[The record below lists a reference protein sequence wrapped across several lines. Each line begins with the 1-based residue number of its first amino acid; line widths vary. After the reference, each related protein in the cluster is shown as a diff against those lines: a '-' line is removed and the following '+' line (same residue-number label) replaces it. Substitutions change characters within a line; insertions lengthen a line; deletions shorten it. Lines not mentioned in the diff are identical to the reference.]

1 MSKKQD
7 KILQRKRCKFNSLE
21 KTQELIKKSPNKING
36 YTVWDWIFHLEDKNH
51 RPSWDEYFMRMAM
64 LAATRSTCLKRQVGA
79 VIVKQKKVLATG
91 YNGAPSGL
99 RHCLDIGCL
108 REEMGIPSGQRHE
121 LCRAIHAEQ
130 NAIIQAATS
139 GVSIEG
145 AILYSTTFPC
155 ILCAKMLINA
165 GIKEIYIA
173 EGYPDELSQSMMEEA
188 GVVVNHIVR
197 VALN

>member
-1 MSKKQD
+1 
-7 KILQRKRCKFNSLE
+7 
-21 KTQELIKKSPNKING
+21 
-36 YTVWDWIFHLEDKNH
+36 
-51 RPSWDEYFMRMAM
+51 MRMAM

-79 VIVKQKKVLATG
+79 VIVKQKKVLAIG

>member
-1 MSKKQD
+1 MSKK
-7 KILQRKRCKFNSLE
+7 
-21 KTQELIKKSPNKING
+21 
-36 YTVWDWIFHLEDKNH
+36 EDKNH
-51 RPSWDEYFMRMAM
+51 RPSWDEYFMRIAM
-64 LAATRSTCLKRQVGA
+64 LAATRSTCLRRQVGA

-91 YNGAPSGL
+91 YNGSPSGL

>member
-1 MSKKQD
+1 MVEN
-7 KILQRKRCKFNSLE
+7 R
-21 KTQELIKKSPNKING
+21 
-36 YTVWDWIFHLEDKNH
+36 NH
-51 RPSWDEYFMRMAM
+51 RPSWDEYFMRIAM
-64 LAATRSTCLKRQVGA
+64 LAATRSTCLRRQVGA

-91 YNGAPSGL
+91 YNGSPSGL

>member
-1 MSKKQD
+1 
-7 KILQRKRCKFNSLE
+7 
-21 KTQELIKKSPNKING
+21 
-36 YTVWDWIFHLEDKNH
+36 
-51 RPSWDEYFMRMAM
+51 MRMAM

-145 AILYSTTFPC
+145 AIFYSTTFPC
-155 ILCAKMLINA
+155 ILCTKMLINA